1 MFTDSLD
8 LTLSTNSSVNKFVYD
23 TYALQM
29 QDIDPDTFKGQTF
42 TVNLGSVEEA
52 LNSTE
57 GFKDESLKISEMDLE
72 VLDNSTAA
80 VQISEKFI
88 EECQMENTSSS
99 NLTQRLSY
107 NVFITDIL
115 FQSLKVNSTL
125 AIGSI
130 IVSTRLR
137 CKMNSS
143 LSNPIRVIFFI
154 NDKVRINNIILK

>member
-1 MFTDSLD
+1 MDNLAIFTDSLD
-8 LTLSTNSSVNKFVYD
+8 LTLLTNSSVDKFVYD

-42 TVNLGSVEEA
+42 TINLGSVEEA

-72 VLDNSTAA
+72 VPDNSTAA
-80 VQISEKFI
+80 VQIPEKFI
-88 EECQMENTSSS
+88 EECQMENTS

-107 NVFITDIL
+107 NVFITDVL

-130 IVSTRLR
+130 IVSTRLN

-143 LSNPIRVIFFI
+143 LSTPIRVIFRT
-154 NDKVRINNIILK
+154 NDKV